1 MPPEPARVGKAVQQ
15 HRRPALTGDL
25 VLDTDPVDIHPCH
38 LASFCNAE
46 TSARSC
52 SRVGPNGCSSRQPD
66 PSWRDLSRS
75 PGRRRPPRASSARF
89 LAPLRR
95 PPPPRSA
102 PWSETRPRPREA
114 TDTTDTYLARAPVLT
129 AASRECPSP

>member
-1 MPPEPARVGKAVQQ
+1 MSPEPAGVGKAVQQ
-15 HRRPALTGDL
+15 HHRPALTGDL

-52 SRVGPNGCSSRQPD
+52 SRVGPNGY
-66 PSWRDLSRS
+66 SRS

-114 TDTTDTYLARAPVLT
+114 TDTTDTYLARAPVLMAVSSSLYLWT
-129 AASRECPSP
+129 PSPTA